1 MAFDDLGKVAPLWMN
16 LSLAIFLD
24 KEANK
29 EWGWV
34 QVGLQQRLQ
43 CGPFGLYL
51 MKSWAAMRCSATR
64 HARWQHKLPATLGHD
79 CR

>member
-1 MAFDDLGKVAPLWMN
+1 LTVASLLPPGNAPTLMAFDDLGKVAPLWMN

-34 QVGLQQRLQ
+34 QVG
-43 CGPFGLYL
+43 
-51 MKSWAAMRCSATR
+51 SSSICSSIR
-64 HARWQHKLPATLGHD
+64 VY
-79 CR
+79 

>member
-34 QVGLQQRLQ
+34 QVGYSSVCICQ
-43 CGPFGLYL
+43 PF
-51 MKSWAAMRCSATR
+51 SASDE
-64 HARWQHKLPATLGHD
+64 TLGYLALVCHQ
-79 CR
+79 RHTA

>member
-43 CGPFGLYL
+43 CGPFGSYL
-51 MKSWAAMRCSATR
+51 MKRCHALFCHQTCTVAA
-64 HARWQHKLPATLGHD
+64 
-79 CR
+79 